1 MILGRTIHWGRLGR
15 LAFASGPLFLLT
27 CAFYLERQRGLF
39 RFCLAGWALPI
50 VYVLLV
56 LAVRALR
63 RRAIASGPS
72 VAGTIRFTKVHED
85 RFSLLQ
91 RYVLIISYKY
101 YLQNEPYWGYKF
113 RRFPS
118 ELEAEGAAAGLCETA
133 VMVHYDPRH
142 PDRSMLA

>member
-1 MILGRTIHWGRLGR
+1 ML
-15 LAFASGPLFLLT
+15 
-27 CAFYLERQRGLF
+27 
-39 RFCLAGWALPI
+39 I
-50 VYVLLV
+50 VYPLLV
-56 LAVRALR
+56 SAARALG
-63 RRAIASGPS
+63 RRAIVSGPS
-72 VAGTIRFTKVHED
+72 VAGTVKFTRIRED

-91 RYVLIISYKY
+91 RHVLIISYKY
-101 YLQNEPYWGYKF
+101 YLQNEPYWGSKV

>member
-1 MILGRTIHWGRLGR
+1 
-15 LAFASGPLFLLT
+15 
-27 CAFYLERQRGLF
+27 
-39 RFCLAGWALPI
+39 
-50 VYVLLV
+50 VYPLLV

-63 RRAIASGPS
+63 RRAIVSGPS
-72 VAGTIRFTKVHED
+72 VAGIIRFTKIRED

-101 YLQNEPYWGYKF
+101 YLQNEPYWGSKV

-118 ELEAEGAAAGLCETA
+118 VLEAEGAAAGLCETA

>member
-1 MILGRTIHWGRLGR
+1 MTFPLSL
-15 LAFASGPLFLLT
+15 LFLLT
-27 CAFYLERQRGLF
+27 CVSYLERQRGLF
-39 RFCLAGWALPI
+39 RIYLAGWVITIMLT
-50 VYVLLV
+50 LLGV
-56 LAVRALR
+56 AVHVLR

-72 VAGTIRFTKVHED
+72 VAGTIRFTKVRED
-85 RFSLLQ
+85 GRSLLQ

-101 YLQNEPYWGYKF
+101 YLQNEPYWGSKV

>member
-1 MILGRTIHWGRLGR
+1 MLETIFGRTIHWQRLGR
-15 LAFASGPLFLLT
+15 FNALLLFAWATYFARRS
-27 CAFYLERQRGLF
+27 GLF
-39 RFCLAGWALPI
+39 RIYLAGWVIMIVLALLR
-50 VYVLLV
+50 V
-56 LAVRALR
+56 AVRALR

-72 VAGTIRFTKVHED
+72 VAGTVRFTKIHED

-101 YLQNEPYWGYKF
+101 YLQNEPYWGSKV

-118 ELEAEGAAAGLCETA
+118 ELEAGGAAAGLCETA

>member
-1 MILGRTIHWGRLGR
+1 M
-15 LAFASGPLFLLT
+15 AFALGPPFLLT
-27 CAFYLERQRGLF
+27 CVFYLERQRGPF
-39 RFCLAGWALPI
+39 RLHLAVWALAI
-50 VYVLLV
+50 VLTLLRV
-56 LAVRALR
+56 AVHVLR
-63 RRAIASGPS
+63 RRAIVSGPS
-72 VAGTIRFTKVHED
+72 VAGTVRFTKIHED

-101 YLQNEPYWGYKF
+101 YLQNEPYWGSKV

>member
-1 MILGRTIHWGRLGR
+1 MTVLTL
-15 LAFASGPLFLLT
+15 LF
-27 CAFYLERQRGLF
+27 
-39 RFCLAGWALPI
+39 
-50 VYVLLV
+50 V
-56 LAVRALR
+56 AVGVSR
-63 RRAIASGPS
+63 RRAIVSGPS
-72 VAGTIRFTKVHED
+72 VAGTIRFTKVRED
-85 RFSLLQ
+85 GRSLLQ

-101 YLQNEPYWGYKF
+101 YLRNEPYWGSKV